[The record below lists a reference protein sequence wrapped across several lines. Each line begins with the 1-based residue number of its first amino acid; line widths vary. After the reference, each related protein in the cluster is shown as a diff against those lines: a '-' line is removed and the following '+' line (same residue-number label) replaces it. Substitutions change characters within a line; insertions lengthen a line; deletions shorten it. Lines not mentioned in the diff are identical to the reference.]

1 MSLSS
6 KILCLNKHSIDMD
19 MLWIKNTESPK
30 GASNIPEDVSFKVS
44 ETVGDNYPLIEV
56 NGYVFGEDEIK
67 LLEFL
72 ESGNVPTIRVV
83 IYDSSGAFTNKYY
96 PTSNAL
102 MKIYIKSKNQNLK
115 AIRCDFLIT
124 DIRGVGNS
132 RVDAGGSEGRNIQ
145 YTFTGTLNVP
155 LLTDSVISA
164 KKGTSFDTLYS
175 ISKQIKL
182 GFATNELTTNDD
194 MIWIQPNAT
203 CAEYI
208 SNITAHAY
216 KDENSFFTSFID
228 RYYNFTF
235 INLYNMMAQDNDFDV
250 AYFEG
255 TRDHESWY
263 KSGGSIKSDHKTD
276 TVPNQLSNKS
286 DFRGSL
292 SYISNYYMK
301 SNQGKI
307 MMNIPSTE
315 HIYYYDYNISN
326 ETSKKFVDYVISS
339 HDTMKSK
346 EDVNKNS
353 TNEWYGI
360 DSGNIH
366 DNYFF
371 ASKFNYR
378 NNIEMNKT
386 NMIVNTD
393 GVNLNLLRGMR
404 IPVSIW
410 KEGIDKEFTEDTT
423 TQTQEN
429 ATDDSS
435 KYKNERM
442 QIEYDK
448 KLSGLY
454 IINAL
459 KFKYDSSIQGGT
471 RWSTEA
477 LLSRATWE
485 PNLEYSN

>member
-30 GASNIPEDVSFKVS
+30 GASKIPEDVSFKVS

-235 INLYNMMAQDNDFDV
+235 INLYNMMA
-250 AYFEG
+250 
-255 TRDHESWY
+255 
-263 KSGGSIKSDHKTD
+263 
-276 TVPNQLSNKS
+276 
-286 DFRGSL
+286 
-292 SYISNYYMK
+292 
-301 SNQGKI
+301 
-307 MMNIPSTE
+307 
-315 HIYYYDYNISN
+315 
-326 ETSKKFVDYVISS
+326 
-339 HDTMKSK
+339 
-346 EDVNKNS
+346 
-353 TNEWYGI
+353 
-360 DSGNIH
+360 
-366 DNYFF
+366 
-371 ASKFNYR
+371 
-378 NNIEMNKT
+378 
-386 NMIVNTD
+386 
-393 GVNLNLLRGMR
+393 
-404 IPVSIW
+404 
-410 KEGIDKEFTEDTT
+410 
-423 TQTQEN
+423 
-429 ATDDSS
+429 
-435 KYKNERM
+435 
-442 QIEYDK
+442 
-448 KLSGLY
+448 
-454 IINAL
+454 
-459 KFKYDSSIQGGT
+459 
-471 RWSTEA
+471 
-477 LLSRATWE
+477 
-485 PNLEYSN
+485 